1 MLHVHVFLA
10 APLGARHMAKPRA
23 DQHQGRVAV
32 RERPHYAGPAADF
45 PVQPL
50 DRVVGTDAGPV
61 LAGKIAVGQRLLNA
75 VLDLL
80 GSLLQLHGAQLGDH
94 GLCLL
99 AGRLLALLGV
109 DRLEHFCHNF
119 DLGFGHNGEN
129 VAVEMHRA
137 ALIFGVQKHLA
148 HGLQHPHAL
157 VPDDELY
164 AVQAASAKPLKEIDP
179 AGLVLFHALG
189 GT

>member
-1 MLHVHVFLA
+1 MLSSTFLA
-10 APLGARHMAKPRA
+10 ASFSFMEHSSSTTALAFSRA
-23 DQHQGRVAV
+23 A
-32 RERPHYAGPAADF
+32 F
-45 PVQPL
+45 F
-50 DRVVGTDAGPV
+50 
-61 LAGKIAVGQRLLNA
+61 
-75 VLDLL
+75 
-80 GSLLQLHGAQLGDH
+80 
-94 GLCLL
+94 
-99 AGRLLALLGV
+99 ALLGV
-109 DRLEHFCHNF
+109 DRFEHFCHNF